1 MFVFVFVFVFV
12 FLLTAERHFALV
24 VAFCDEVVFS
34 SGCAGVVNHR
44 LRELAEHLLWLA
56 YEGRLIVF
64 IAPFFCV
71 VKIDFANVDGGCDG
85 CDNGCDD
92 GCGVLCRRK
101 RIVFQVQS
109 NARAVWV
116 SVGFAS

>member
-1 MFVFVFVFVFV
+1 MFVFVFVFV

-34 SGCAGVVNHR
+34 SGCAGVVNHC
-44 LRELAEHLLWLA
+44 LRELSKHLLWLA
-56 YEGRLIVF
+56 YEWRLIVF

-85 CDNGCDD
+85 CDDGRDD
-92 GCGVLCRRK
+92 GRGVLCRRK